1 MIFRDNTSAEHRDPT
16 TADALVRDQVLAA
29 LRGVIDPEIGLD
41 VVSLGLI
48 YDVTVTPNAVS
59 ITYTLTTP
67 GCPLAEYMRSAILHG
82 AAPAAGQR
90 PLELRLVFDPVW
102 TPERIE
108 EMSW

>member
-1 MIFRDNTSAEHRDPT
+1 MMFRESPSPDLREH
-16 TADALVRDQVLAA
+16 ASSDAVVRDQVLEA
-29 LRGVIDPEIGLD
+29 LRAVIDPEIGLD

-48 YDVTVTPNAVS
+48 YDVTVTAEAVS

-82 AAPAAGQR
+82 ATPAAGQR

>member
-1 MIFRDNTSAEHRDPT
+1 MTFRESTSPDPREHATTDAE
-16 TADALVRDQVLAA
+16 VRDGVLQA
-29 LRGVIDPEIGLD
+29 LRAVIDPEIGLD

-48 YDVTVTPNAVS
+48 YDVTVTADVVS

-90 PLELRLVFDPVW
+90 QVELRLVFDPVW

>member
-1 MIFRDNTSAEHRDPT
+1 MMFQDSTSPHPGEHAR
-16 TADALVRDQVLAA
+16 ADAVVRDQVLAA

-48 YDVTVTPNAVS
+48 YDVTVTADAVS

-67 GCPLAEYMRSAILHG
+67 GCPLAEYMHNAILHG

>member
-1 MIFRDNTSAEHRDPT
+1 MMFRDNTSPDPVAHATTDAE
-16 TADALVRDQVLAA
+16 VRDGVLQA

-48 YDVTVTPNAVS
+48 YDVTVTADGVR

-67 GCPLAEYMRSAILHG
+67 GCPLAEYMRNAILHG
-82 AAPAAGQR
+82 AASAAAQR

>member
-1 MIFRDNTSAEHRDPT
+1 MMLRDSTSPDPREHAT
-16 TADALVRDQVLAA
+16 SDAGVRDKVLEA

-48 YDVTVTPNAVS
+48 YEVVVTADAVS

-90 PLELRLVFDPVW
+90 PVALRLVFDPVW